1 MPLPFGA
8 AGHLFGT
15 DSIGRDM
22 LARLAYGGRTTLEFT
37 FISNVTSI
45 GLGAVVGVT
54 AGFLRGKAEIVLMR
68 ITEIFLSVPTVIS
81 GLALASVV
89 GEGVFGVIVVVTA
102 LYWAWTARVVFG
114 ETLALRRRAFVEAA
128 IAQGV
133 PSATIMRRHIVP
145 HLSSLLL
152 VIAALNGA
160 AVVAIGAGLSYL
172 GAGVQPPTAEWGAMI
187 NDGQNALAVR
197 APRGHRA
204 ADLHRAHGA
213 RVCSHRRRHRPSR
226 ICLAAEIMARYL
238 ATRIGLGVLT
248 VFGVVLLTFVLMFV
262 VPGDPARTIAGPRAT
277 PQILALVRANLHL
290 NQPVLAQL
298 GDYLVGIVHGDLGVS
313 YVQDQPV
320 AQLIVDRLPA
330 TIELGL
336 SGLVLELILG
346 GAFGVWDGMRA
357 RRSRILAVVNVGFLS
372 VPAFSLA
379 FVLLLLFG
387 YKLSLFPI
395 DGGTGGTRIV
405 LPALTLGLFGMPYYA
420 NVVRDAMQE
429 TLAAPYTRTAVA
441 EGLPRRVVLRRH
453 VLRNAFSPALTM
465 AGLDFAILLS
475 GVVFVETVFGWPGIG
490 QLQTQAFYNV
500 DRPVLM
506 GTVVVAA
513 VLVVAGDA
521 GHRPDPHGRRP
532 AHPAGVAM
540 SVVSAPGRARQCPD

>member
-1 MPLPFGA
+1 
-8 AGHLFGT
+8 
-15 DSIGRDM
+15 
-22 LARLAYGGRTTLEFT
+22 
-37 FISNVTSI
+37 
-45 GLGAVVGVT
+45 
-54 AGFLRGKAEIVLMR
+54 
-68 ITEIFLSVPTVIS
+68 
-81 GLALASVV
+81 
-89 GEGVFGVIVVVTA
+89 
-102 LYWAWTARVVFG
+102 
-114 ETLALRRRAFVEAA
+114 
-128 IAQGV
+128 
-133 PSATIMRRHIVP
+133 
-145 HLSSLLL
+145 
-152 VIAALNGA
+152 
-160 AVVAIGAGLSYL
+160 
-172 GAGVQPPTAEWGAMI
+172 
-187 NDGQNALAVR
+187 
-197 APRGHRA
+197 
-204 ADLHRAHGA
+204 
-213 RVCSHRRRHRPSR
+213 
-226 ICLAAEIMARYL
+226 MARYL

-290 NQPVLAQL
+290 NQSVLAQL
-298 GDYLVGIVHGDLGVS
+298 GHYLAGIVHGDLGVS

-320 AQLIVDRLPA
+320 AQLIIDRLPA

-336 SGLVLELILG
+336 AGLALELILG
-346 GAFGVWDGMRA
+346 GAFGVWDGMRP
-357 RRSRILAVVNVGFLS
+357 RRSRILAVVNVGLLS

-441 EGLPRRVVLRRH
+441 KGLPRRAVLRRH

-513 VLVVAGDA
+513 VLVVVATLAIDLIRMA
-521 GHRPDPHGRRP
+521 IDPRTRLET
-532 AHPAGVAM
+532 
-540 SVVSAPGRARQCPD
+540 Q